1 MRNNQSHS
9 SGQQH
14 VMQTYGKLTGRCS
27 AIDEEKAPL
36 RNCEVVPENIE
47 FSRLRI
53 RSCKVMLT
61 DMFDDI
67 KTDSIVK
74 LYASGGDGVCDDHS
88 AEYYS
93 EAARNRCSSSC
104 DRTVENRVIVEGS
117 VGVSTHKTKVE
128 VCDMIKSAERD
139 AEELVKQE
147 NGRTETDVC
156 RDGVNSDYLYV
167 VKTEED
173 ASRRGADEPCDVI
186 DGGDYC
192 YVTEARACV
201 SDVDVRGQLRSADE
215 DDQCSSDATDEYFD
229 AEEKPV
235 KRVASVGRRETNG
248 RDVEAYQNSCAKS
261 DDSQS
266 GNKGRSRKSCAKVLA
281 SASVVIGKSDPR
293 NVPKRKIIKIA
304 DCPVCGKSF
313 SRTHS
318 VTVHLREVCKGN
330 KRRSRKTCT
339 KVFASASG
347 VIGNSDSRNVPKRK
361 IIKIA
366 DCPVCGKSF
375 SRKHGVTVHLRD
387 SCKGKR
393 DGIPTRERHLC
404 STCGRCFAKRS
415 DCDRHNN
422 THTHER
428 RYSCDICDKFY
439 FHSAYLAIHKLTHTG
454 VKSFACD
461 TCGKKF
467 LCPTFLNSHRR
478 NMHLVKPFAC
488 SLCEK
493 RFISR
498 TRLQRHEAISHTGEG
513 RYTCDTCGKLFAW
526 LPYLDKHI
534 RRVHSHKKGDQNN
547 RFLCD
552 TCGRGF
558 PQHYQL
564 KSHLRVHTG
573 EKPHACA
580 VCGTSFA
587 QKHAL
592 QVHERIHTNT
602 KPYTCSTCGK
612 SFVTQSQIRTHEKSH
627 SDVKPYSC
635 NVCGQSFTLPH
646 HRRAHEKTHIN
657 DTEK

>member
-1 MRNNQSHS
+1 MRNNQSTAH
-9 SGQQH
+9 SGQQNKT
-14 VMQTYGKLTGRCS
+14 QTGGNLTSCCS
-27 AIDEEKAPL
+27 IINDEKAQF
-36 RNCEVVPENIE
+36 RNCEVVPENSE
-47 FSRLRI
+47 FSLLKI
-53 RSCKVMLT
+53 RSCNVMLT
-61 DMFDDI
+61 DMFDDN
-67 KTDSIVK
+67 KSDSIVK
-74 LYASGGDGVCDDHS
+74 LCSPGEGGDEES
-88 AEYYS
+88 AEYNS
-93 EAARNRCSSSC
+93 EAARNRYSSSC
-104 DRTVENRVIVEGS
+104 DRTVERREVGKGY
-117 VGVSTHKTKVE
+117 VGVSTLKME
-128 VCDMIKSAERD
+128 VCDTVKSAERD
-139 AEELVKQE
+139 AGDLVKQE
-147 NGRTETDVC
+147 NSTAETAAR

-167 VKTEED
+167 VKTEEG
-173 ASRRGADEPCDVI
+173 ASRRGAEEPCDVI
-186 DGGDYC
+186 DGADYC
-192 YVTEARACV
+192 YVTEARTCV
-201 SDVDVRGQLRSADE
+201 SDVDVRGQFRSADE
-215 DDQCSSDATDEYFD
+215 DDQCSADATDEYFD

-235 KRVASVGRRETNG
+235 KRVASVGRRSTNG
-248 RDVEAYQNSCAKS
+248 RDVDAYQNSCAKS
-261 DDSQS
+261 DDSRS
-266 GNKGRSRKSCAKVLA
+266 GNKV
-281 SASVVIGKSDPR
+281 
-293 NVPKRKIIKIA
+293 
-304 DCPVCGKSF
+304 
-313 SRTHS
+313 
-318 VTVHLREVCKGN
+318 
-330 KRRSRKTCT
+330 RSRKTCA

-361 IIKIA
+361 IRKIV

-375 SRKHGVTVHLRD
+375 NRKHDVSRHLRD

-393 DGIPTRERHLC
+393 DGIPKRERAVC

-415 DCDRHNN
+415 ECDRHQNS

-439 FHSAYLAIHKLTHTG
+439 FLPSNLAYHKLTHSG
-454 VKSFACD
+454 VKSFVCD
-461 TCGKKF
+461 TCGMKF
-467 LCPTFLNSHRR
+467 LRASSLNSHRR
-478 NMHLVKPFAC
+478 NMHIVKPFAC

-498 TRLQRHEAISHTGEG
+498 TRLQCHEAISHTGEG
-513 RYTCDTCGKLFAW
+513 RYKCDACGKLFAW

-534 RRVHSHKKGDQNN
+534 RRVHSHKKGDPNN

-587 QKHAL
+587 QKQAL

-627 SDVKPYSC
+627 SDLKPYSC
-635 NVCGQSFTLPH
+635 TVCGMSFTLPH